1 MKGVRNNFIVKC
13 VLLIVV
19 IAVGVIG
26 LYYTVI
32 NNNIL
37 CRKPSYSS
45 AVADSIIG
53 HYPIIASEF
62 FYLFFHVSNV
72 GRPLDLW

>member
-32 NNNIL
+32 NNKSDEAMEEDYPKTRYLPPKIL
-37 CRKPSYSS
+37 RNYTRLLRMK
-45 AVADSIIG
+45 
-53 HYPIIASEF
+53 F
-62 FYLFFHVSNV
+62 
-72 GRPLDLW
+72 